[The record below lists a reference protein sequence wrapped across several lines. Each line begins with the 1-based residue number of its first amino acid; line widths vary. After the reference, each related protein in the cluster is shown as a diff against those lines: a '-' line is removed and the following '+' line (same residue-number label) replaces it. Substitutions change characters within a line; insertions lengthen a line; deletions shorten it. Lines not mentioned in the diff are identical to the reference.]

1 MFFFARRSMDARTEI
16 LEKAITWFYQ
26 NGVKDLTENRISDHL
41 GLQEQIFPGLFRDK
55 EDLVRQAI
63 EHNLNATD
71 VFPEEV
77 MVQALNP
84 VEEVILMFKCCADHV
99 KDIHPGFFIQ
109 LQYLYPSAWNI
120 YQRHLQINY
129 YYQFYDLL
137 NKGIRQKFFRHDIN
151 LEIVTKVLIEQ
162 LNVMH
167 NTHLFPKHRYNMGEV
182 FRNIF
187 LYYIRGICTE
197 IGAKSTDAFFSKHNG

>member
-1 MFFFARRSMDARTEI
+1 MDVRTEI
-16 LEKAITWFYQ
+16 LDKAITWFYQ
-26 NGVKDLTENRISDHL
+26 NGVKDLTESRICAQ
-41 GLQEQIFPGLFRDK
+41 LQISEQTFPQVFRDK
-55 EDLVRQAI
+55 EDLVHQAV
-63 EHNLNATD
+63 EYSLNAAD
-71 VFPEEV
+71 VFPAEV
-77 MVQALNP
+77 MAAAQNP
-84 VEEVILMFKCCADHV
+84 VEEIILMFKSCADQV
-99 KDIHPGFFIQ
+99 KDVHPGFFIQ
-109 LQYLYPSAWNI
+109 IQYLYPSAWNT

-137 NKGIRQKFFRHDIN
+137 NEGIRQKLFRHDIN

-187 LYYIRGICTE
+187 LNYLRGICTE
-197 IGAKSTDAFFSKHNG
+197 TGSQIADAFFSDNTF

>member
-1 MFFFARRSMDARTEI
+1 MLAKTEI

-26 NGVKDLTENRISDHL
+26 NGVKDLTEPKIAAHL
-41 GLQEQIFPGLFRDK
+41 HLDEALFLQFFRDK

-63 EHNLNATD
+63 EHDLSSKI
-71 VFPEEV
+71 VFPQEIIS
-77 MVQALNP
+77 QAKNP

-99 KDIHPGFFIQ
+99 KDVHPGFFIQ
-109 LQYLYPSAWNI
+109 IQYLYPSAWNI

-137 NKGIRQKFFRHDIN
+137 NEGIRQKLFRHDIN

-182 FRNIF
+182 FRSIF
-187 LYYIRGICTE
+187 LYYLLGICTE
-197 IGAKSTDAFFSKHNG
+197 KGSHIAEEFFSQNTF

>member
-1 MFFFARRSMDARTEI
+1 MDQKTQI
-16 LEKAITWFYQ
+16 LEKAITWFYK
-26 NGVKDLTENRISDHL
+26 NGVKDLTEARISEFLEHD
-41 GLQEQIFPGLFRDK
+41 EPVFPTLFRDK
-55 EDLVRQAI
+55 EDLVRQAV
-63 EHNLNATD
+63 EHNLNAAD
-71 VFPEEV
+71 VFPEKLLQ
-77 MVQALNP
+77 QAQNP
-84 VEEVILMFKCCADHV
+84 VEEVILMFKSCADQV
-99 KDIHPGFFIQ
+99 KDVHPGFFIQ
-109 LQYLYPSAWNI
+109 IQYLYPAAWNT

-137 NKGIRQKFFRHDIN
+137 NEGIRQKLFRHDIN

-187 LYYIRGICTE
+187 LNYLRGICTE
-197 IGAKSTDAFFSKHNG
+197 TGSQIADSFFSDHTF

>member
-1 MFFFARRSMDARTEI
+1 MDVRTEI
-16 LEKAITWFYQ
+16 LEKAIGWFYQ
-26 NGVKDLTENRISDHL
+26 NGVKDLSENRICDNL
-41 GLQEQIFPGLFRDK
+41 EIERTIFPQLFRDK
-55 EDLVRQAI
+55 DDLVRQAV
-63 EHNLNATD
+63 EHDLNAVN

-77 MVQALNP
+77 LATAQNP
-84 VEEVILMFKCCADHV
+84 VEAIILMFKCCAEHV
-99 KDIHPGFFIQ
+99 KDVHPGFFIQ
-109 LQYLYPSAWNI
+109 LQYLYPAAWNI

-137 NKGIRQKFFRHDIN
+137 NEGIRQKYFRHDIN

-167 NTHLFPKHRYNMGEV
+167 NTHLFPRHRYNMGEV

-187 LYYIRGICTE
+187 QNYLNGI
-197 IGAKSTDAFFSKHNG
+197 STKAGNQIVTDFFSENTF

>member
-1 MFFFARRSMDARTEI
+1 MNAKTEI
-16 LEKAITWFYQ
+16 LEKAITWFHQ
-26 NGVKDLTENRISDHL
+26 NGVKDLTEPKIAAYLDLDEAHF
-41 GLQEQIFPGLFRDK
+41 LQYFRDK

-63 EHNLNATD
+63 EHDLSAKN
-71 VFPEEV
+71 VFPEEIIS
-77 MVQALNP
+77 QAKNP
-84 VEEVILMFKCCADHV
+84 VEEVILMFKCCADSV
-99 KDIHPGFFIQ
+99 KDVHPGFFIQ
-109 LQYLYPSAWNI
+109 VQYLYPSAWNI

-137 NKGIRQKFFRHDIN
+137 NEGIRQKLFRHDIN

-182 FRNIF
+182 FRSIF
-187 LYYIRGICTE
+187 QYYLQGICTE
-197 IGAKSTDAFFSKHNG
+197 KGGHIAEDFFSSNTF

>member
-1 MFFFARRSMDARTEI
+1 MDLRTEI
-16 LEKAITWFYQ
+16 LDKAITWFYK
-26 NGVKDLTENRISDHL
+26 NGVKDLTESRICDHL
-41 GLQEQIFPGLFRDK
+41 QLSDQTFPQIFRDK
-55 EDLVRQAI
+55 EDLVRQAV
-63 EHNLNATD
+63 EYSLNATD
-71 VFPEEV
+71 VFPPEI
-77 MVQALNP
+77 MAAAQNP
-84 VEEVILMFKCCADHV
+84 VEEIILMFKSCADQV
-99 KDIHPGFFIQ
+99 KDVHPGFFIQ
-109 LQYLYPSAWNI
+109 IQYLYPAAWNT

-137 NKGIRQKFFRHDIN
+137 NEGIRQKLFRHDIN

-187 LYYIRGICTE
+187 LNYLRGICTE
-197 IGAKSTDAFFSKHNG
+197 TGGQIADAFFSDNTF